1 MRIPINCYESYKRE
15 DPRQLVEDILKKQAF
30 WREIQLTCSRI
41 QLWRKKEKFFCKE
54 KTLTLAAFK

>member
-1 MRIPINCYESYKRE
+1 MRIPINSYESYKRE

-41 QLWRKKEKFFCKE
+41 QLGGEGERDPFEKER
-54 KTLTLAAFK
+54 L